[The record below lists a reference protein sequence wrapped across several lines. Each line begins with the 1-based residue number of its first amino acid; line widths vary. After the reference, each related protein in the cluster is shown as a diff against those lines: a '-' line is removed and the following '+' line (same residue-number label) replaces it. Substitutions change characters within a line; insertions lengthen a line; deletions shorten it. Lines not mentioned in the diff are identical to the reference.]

1 MVKKFEGRRSRHWAG
16 SNPISRTKTGFSK
29 VGCGVSIE
37 GVNLVVSFKRS
48 YVGFWLLR
56 PESSEFQGEWDSGS
70 EIFWKRWDGCG
81 VVAVA
86 S

>member
-37 GVNLVVSFKRS
+37 GVKVVSFKRS
-48 YVGFWLLR
+48 YVGFGCYAQR
-56 PESSEFQGEWDSGS
+56 VPSSKVSGTLGLKYS
-70 EIFWKRWDGCG
+70 GKRWDGCG
-81 VVAVA
+81 VVSVA